1 VAMTL
6 NNLAILH
13 RKQNEYEKASKEYEE
28 ALEIRRNLYEQMPNV
43 YAPYLAN
50 TLKNLAVFYQKSL
63 PQREKSLEY
72 VTEAVILLRPIVEAV
87 PFTQKYM
94 QNALNILRKWD
105 LSDEEIERLIE
116 EKMKETGENQA

>member
-1 VAMTL
+1 
-6 NNLAILH
+6 
-13 RKQNEYEKASKEYEE
+13 
-28 ALEIRRNLYEQMPNV
+28 MPNV